1 MSDYKNIRGKK
12 VKFLTSDLSSEQSEG
27 QIFYSDTDN
36 DFKSVIASAAWSS
49 GGNLLLG
56 TGLMAGAGTQ
66 TAALGFGGYIGPGT
80 PNVVATTLE
89 YNGNG
94 WTSSGNLAA
103 ARSGMGGTGT
113 QTAALGFGGATTIPR
128 GPGEV
133 ANSEE
138 YNGTSWTEG
147 NNLNDAL
154 VGIGGLGT
162 QTAAVGFGGGT
173 PDTNATEHYDGTS
186 WTNVPGTLTSAR
198 RYLQGCGTQ
207 TAGLTVGG
215 DGTSSNHYDG
225 SAWTA
230 GGNLNTGRPNTGAVS
245 GIQTSAL
252 MSGGGSGGTPVG
264 GKTEEYN
271 GTSWSEIAD
280 MAVGRYASAG
290 ANGGTTSASVAF
302 GGYLGGT
309 GYISSTEEFNRTV
322 NTVTG
327 AAWASGGNMNQD
339 RYYMQGAG
347 AAPQTAALG
356 AGGYGPGSTSHA
368 LTEEYNG
375 TSWSEVN
382 NLPRGM
388 GRLFGLGT
396 QTAAIFCGGFAQPNT
411 MYNETWEYDGTNWS
425 EGGDMN
431 TARGMGINF
440 GTQTAG
446 LIGGGGNFGG
456 SSTVEAEVEE
466 YNGTAWT
473 EVNNI
478 PNATR
483 NNASFG
489 TQTAGVVTQGKIS
502 PNGAWPGTNT
512 NVSFEYDGTNWTA
525 AAAGLITGPSGEGV
539 GILTDGGTCGNTGG
553 MYQRYDGTTWRTDAR
568 TASNGGSRGTSG
580 TAAAA
585 IAFAGFDDPNILN
598 ATEEFTAETTALN
611 IKTLTDS

>member
-1 MSDYKNIRGKK
+1 MSTYKNLRGKK
-12 VKFLTSDLSSEQSEG
+12 VKFLTSDLDSSEGEG
-27 QIFYSDTDN
+27 QIFYSGTD
-36 DFKSVIASAAWSS
+36 DKFKSIVASAAWSS
-49 GGNLLLG
+49 GANMITATGFGTHSGPNSNSFYVGGLPVINTTQHYNG
-56 TGLMAGAGTQ
+56 TGWSLGGNYPSSRYGLASAGTQ
-66 TAALGFGGYIGPGT
+66 TAGLAMGGEDGDDAKTNVSAAYDGSSWTAGP
-80 PNVVATTLE
+80 NI
-89 YNGNG
+89 N
-94 WTSSGNLAA
+94 S
-103 ARSGMGGTGT
+103 ARGQTGGTGT
-113 QTAALGFGGATTIPR
+113 QTSALLAGGR
-128 GPGEV
+128 GPGGAAMVTSFEEWNGTAWV
-133 ANSEE
+133 NLTGLTQARGHHGISGPETAAFIAGGGTGNNAGSPVTALTEEFDGSSLSNGGSLNTARTQLGTSGNSGDGLLFAGSSNEKNTE
-138 YNGTSWTEG
+138 QYNGTSWTETSDLTATHRACG
-147 NNLNDAL
+147 NGAGSISNSKGAL
-154 VGIGGLGT
+154 AAG
-162 QTAAVGFGGGT
+162 AYPAVGT
-173 PDTNATEHYDGTS
+173 
-186 WTNVPGTLTSAR
+186 
-198 RYLQGCGTQ
+198 
-207 TAGLTVGG
+207 
-215 DGTSSNHYDG
+215 
-225 SAWTA
+225 
-230 GGNLNTGRPNTGAVS
+230 
-245 GIQTSAL
+245 
-252 MSGGGSGGTPVG
+252 
-264 GKTEEYN
+264 TEEWN
-271 GTSWSEIAD
+271 I
-280 MAVGRYASAG
+280 
-290 ANGGTTSASVAF
+290 
-302 GGYLGGT
+302 
-309 GYISSTEEFNRTV
+309 TV

-356 AGGYGPGSTSHA
+356 AGGYGPSSTSHA

-456 SSTVEAEVEE
+456 SSSVEAEVEE

-525 AAAGLITGPSGEGV
+525 AAAGLVTGPAGEGV
-539 GILTDGGTCGNTGG
+539 GTLTDGGTCGNNGG
-553 MYQRYDGTTWRTDAR
+553 IYQRYDGTTWRTDAR

-598 ATEEFTAETTALN
+598 ATEEFTAETTSLN
-611 IKTLTDS
+611 LKTLTDS

>member
-12 VKFLTSDLSSEQSEG
+12 IKFLTSDLSGEQSEG
-27 QIFYSDTDN
+27 QLFYSDTDN
-36 DFKSVIASAAWSS
+36 DFKTVVASAAWSS
-49 GGNLLLG
+49 AGAMITATGFGTHSGPNTNSFYVGGLPVINTTQHYNGTGWSTGGNYPSSRY
-56 TGLMAGAGTQ
+56 GLASAGTQ
-66 TAALGFGGYIGPGT
+66 TAGLAMAGEDGSDNKTNVSAAYDGSSWTAGP
-80 PNVVATTLE
+80 NI
-89 YNGNG
+89 N
-94 WTSSGNLAA
+94 S
-103 ARSGMGGTGT
+103 ARGQTGGTGT
-113 QTAALGFGGATTIPR
+113 QTSALLAGGR
-128 GPGEV
+128 GPGGAAMVTSFEEWNGTAW
-133 ANSEE
+133 ANLTGLTQARGHHGISGPETAAFIAGGGTGNNAGSPVTALTEE
-138 YNGTSWTEG
+138 FDGSSLSSGGNLNTARTQLGTSGNSGDGLLFAGSSNEKNTEQYNGTSWTE
-147 NNLNDAL
+147 
-154 VGIGGLGT
+154 
-162 QTAAVGFGGGT
+162 
-173 PDTNATEHYDGTS
+173 TS
-186 WTNVPGTLTSAR
+186 DLASTHR
-198 RYLQGCGTQ
+198 GCGNG
-207 TAGLTVGG
+207 AG
-215 DGTSSNHYDG
+215 SISNSKG
-225 SAWTA
+225 ALAA
-230 GGNLNTGRPNTGAVS
+230 GAYPAV
-245 GIQTSAL
+245 T
-252 MSGGGSGGTPVG
+252 T
-264 GKTEEYN
+264 TEEWN
-271 GTSWSEIAD
+271 I
-280 MAVGRYASAG
+280 
-290 ANGGTTSASVAF
+290 
-302 GGYLGGT
+302 
-309 GYISSTEEFNRTV
+309 TV

-356 AGGYGPGSTSHA
+356 AGGYGPSSTSHA

-375 TSWSEVN
+375 TAWSEVN

-431 TARGMGINF
+431 TARGMGINC

-489 TQTAGVVTQGKIS
+489 TQTAAVVTQGKIS

-525 AAAGLITGPSGEGV
+525 AAAGLVTGPAGEGV
-539 GILTDGGTCGNTGG
+539 GILTDGGTCGNNGG
-553 MYQRYDGTTWRTDAR
+553 IYQRYDGTTWRTDAR

-598 ATEEFTAETTALN
+598 ATEEFTAETTSLN
-611 IKTLTDS
+611 LKTITDS

>member
-1 MSDYKNIRGKK
+1 MTDYKNIRGKK
-12 VKFLTSDLSSEQSEG
+12 IKFFTTDLSSEQSEG
-27 QIFYSDTDN
+27 QLFYSDTDN
-36 DFKSVIASAAWSS
+36 QFKTVIASQAWSS
-49 GGNLLLG
+49 TGAMVTG
-56 TGLMAGAGTQ
+56 TGFGAHSGPTTNSFYVGGLPVIATTQHYNGTGWSVGADFPSSLYGLASAGTQ
-66 TAALGFGGYIGPGT
+66 TAGLAFAGEDGSDNKSNASVSYDGSSWTAT
-80 PNVVATTLE
+80 PNL
-89 YNGNG
+89 N
-94 WTSSGNLAA
+94 S
-103 ARSGMGGTGT
+103 ARGQTAGTGT
-113 QTAALGFGGATTIPR
+113 QTSALLAGGR
-128 GPGEV
+128 GPGGAAMVTSFEEWNGSSWS
-133 ANSEE
+133 ALPAIGTARGHAFMSGPETATFIAGGGTGDNSGTPVIATTEE
-138 YNGTSWTEG
+138 YDGSSLSTGGNLNTARYQGGSAGNSGDGLVWAGASNEKNTEQYNGTSWTE
-147 NNLNDAL
+147 
-154 VGIGGLGT
+154 
-162 QTAAVGFGGGT
+162 
-173 PDTNATEHYDGTS
+173 TS
-186 WTNVPGTLTSAR
+186 DLASTHR
-198 RYLQGCGTQ
+198 GCGNG
-207 TAGLTVGG
+207 AGSISNSKGG
-215 DGTSSNHYDG
+215 
-225 SAWTA
+225 
-230 GGNLNTGRPNTGAVS
+230 
-245 GIQTSAL
+245 IC
-252 MSGGGSGGTPVG
+252 
-264 GKTEEYN
+264 
-271 GTSWSEIAD
+271 
-280 MAVGRYASAG
+280 AG
-290 ANGGTTSASVAF
+290 AYPAVTTS
-302 GGYLGGT
+302 
-309 GYISSTEEFNRTV
+309 EEWNITV

-347 AAPQTAALG
+347 AGPQTAALG
-356 AGGYGPGSTSHA
+356 AGGYGPSNTSHA

-456 SSTVEAEVEE
+456 SASVEAEVEE

-525 AAAGLITGPSGEGV
+525 AAAGLVTGPAGEGV
-539 GILTDGGTCGNTGG
+539 GTLTDGGTCGNNGG
-553 MYQRYDGTTWRTDAR
+553 IYQRYDGTTWRTDAR